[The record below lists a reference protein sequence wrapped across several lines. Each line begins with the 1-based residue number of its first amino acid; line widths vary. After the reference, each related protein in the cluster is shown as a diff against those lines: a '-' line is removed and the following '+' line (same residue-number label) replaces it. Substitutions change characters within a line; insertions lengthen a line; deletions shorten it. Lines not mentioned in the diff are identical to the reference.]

1 MRQSLATLQEPV
13 EVLIENDPVEGS
25 YVTPLLGI
33 GTEQNHP
40 ADDGGMEETDEL
52 HQNDDTQ
59 GIRRMMQ
66 GSSNNLIPSLRGIDA
81 LKVKTTVSEFNDII
95 WNIRLKNSD
104 ELQNLLRAAGRLV
117 CDIVGVIANKQE
129 FKEPHC
135 KRLIEDDIA
144 RL

>member
-33 GTEQNHP
+33 GAEQNRP

-81 LKVKTTVSEFNDII
+81 LKIKSTVSEFNDII
-95 WNIRLKNSD
+95 WNIRVENSD
-104 ELQNLLRAAGRLV
+104 ELQSLLRAGIRLV
-117 CDIVGVIANKQE
+117 CEIVGVIVDKKE
-129 FKEPHC
+129 FKEPHW
-135 KRLIEDDIA
+135 KRLIQDDIT